1 MIIKQDQHHNVICD
15 QFIEL
20 INNAGTMLQCKGFRA
35 TKAYLIKEITEAAY
49 VSTEREVRD
58 PKARQCQCFFDLL
71 AFNDKMKSTG
81 QMVTFLIKAHDNFKA
96 YKTYDSIIL
105 GHKHDSKAW
114 SSEKINLNLF
124 AEMLAKV

>member
-35 TKAYLIKEITEAAY
+35 TKAYMKKEIYEAYFA
-49 VSTEREVRD
+49 SIERELID
-58 PKARQCQCFFDLL
+58 KKARTCDCFFNLL
-71 AFNDKMKSTG
+71 AFNDKKIKSTA
-81 QMVTFLIKAHDNFKA
+81 QMVTFLINA
-96 YKTYDSIIL
+96 YESFANYKVHYQAKTI
-105 GHKHDSKAW
+105 KEK